1 MSKLIK
7 IFLMIILAVA
17 VSCSN
22 EGTTGGGETGGNG
35 DGIVDTREYGQF
47 LPPESSYTGK
57 NYGVSSTD
65 TTIQVVKNS
74 DGTCNLKGKVTL
86 SDFDISTS
94 KYKELDINVKILEW
108 SRNKGETDNATSRS
122 VDKTTLPSGITYFSA
137 RHYFK
142 ASYTNGST
150 TYPNTYYL
158 TIDLSGVVYPY
169 TFEGKVEKN

>member
-7 IFLMIILAVA
+7 IFLIIIFALA

-22 EGTTGGGETGGNG
+22 EGTTGGGDTGGG
-35 DGIVDTREYGQF
+35 ETDYSTIEYGQF
-47 LPPESSYTGK
+47 LPTESSYTGR
-57 NYGVSSTD
+57 NYGISSTD

-86 SDFDISTS
+86 SELDSST
-94 KYKELDINVKILEW
+94 KKWKELDINVKILEW
-108 SRNKGETDNATSRS
+108 SRSKGETDNATSRS

-142 ASYTNGST
+142 AAYTLGST
-150 TYPNTYYL
+150 TYPDTYYL

>member
-7 IFLMIILAVA
+7 IFLITLLALA

-22 EGTTGGGETGGNG
+22 EGKTGGGDTGGDETGST
-35 DGIVDTREYGQF
+35 IEYGQF

-57 NYGVSSTD
+57 NYGVLSTD

-86 SDFDISTS
+86 SELDSST
-94 KYKELDINVKILEW
+94 KKWKELDINVKILEW
-108 SRNKGETDNATSRS
+108 SRSKGETDNATSRS

-142 ASYTNGST
+142 ASYTLGST
-150 TYPNTYYL
+150 TYPDTYYL

-169 TFEGKVEKN
+169 TFEGKVEKK

>member
-7 IFLMIILAVA
+7 IFLIIIFALA

-22 EGTTGGGETGGNG
+22 EGTTGGGDTGGG
-35 DGIVDTREYGQF
+35 ETDYSTIEYGQF
-47 LPPESSYTGK
+47 LPTESSYTGR
-57 NYGVSSTD
+57 NYGISSTD

-86 SDFDISTS
+86 SELDSST
-94 KYKELDINVKILEW
+94 KKWKELDINVKILEW
-108 SRNKGETDNATSRS
+108 SRSKGETDNATSRS

-142 ASYTNGST
+142 ASYTLGST
-150 TYPNTYYL
+150 TYPDTYLFNY
-158 TIDLSGVVYPY
+158 
-169 TFEGKVEKN
+169 

>member
-1 MSKLIK
+1 MLKFLNGVGIK
-7 IFLMIILAVA
+7 A
-17 VSCSN
+17 
-22 EGTTGGGETGGNG
+22 
-35 DGIVDTREYGQF
+35 
-47 LPPESSYTGK
+47 K
-57 NYGVSSTD
+57 
-65 TTIQVVKNS
+65 
-74 DGTCNLKGKVTL
+74 
-86 SDFDISTS
+86 
-94 KYKELDINVKILEW
+94 
-108 SRNKGETDNATSRS
+108 TDNATSRS

>member
-7 IFLMIILAVA
+7 IFLMIIFALA

-22 EGTTGGGETGGNG
+22 EGTTGGGTDGGG
-35 DGIVDTREYGQF
+35 DDYTYDNNEYGQF

-57 NYGVSSTD
+57 NYGVSSSE

-86 SDFDISTS
+86 NEFDSSTK

-108 SRNKGETDNATSRS
+108 SRSKGETDNATSRS

-137 RHYFK
+137 RHYFR
-142 ASYTNGST
+142 ASYTSGST
-150 TYPNTYYL
+150 KYPNTYYL
-158 TIDLSGVVYPY
+158 TIDLSGVDYPY
-169 TFEGKVEKN
+169 TFEGKVEKK